1 LALHSLDDSRL
12 VTERRCKLA
21 WFAAED
27 AEPGGNGPRPGFA
40 MSPLWPLSSMKN
52 VLVSRWFMTGRHVIS
67 PRLAVLTKSLL
78 ALSTPSDVAAQG
90 S

>member
-1 LALHSLDDSRL
+1 
-12 VTERRCKLA
+12 
-21 WFAAED
+21 
-27 AEPGGNGPRPGFA
+27 